1 MIALIASYKSAH
13 RSVVSYDLHRE
24 AQLVCEASTHKASD
38 VVKQITVQFASYVTS
53 ACTADNSSEVVGYVC
68 ARIPACYASETSDLE
83 LDWL

>member
-24 AQLVCEASTHKASD
+24 AKFVCEASTHKASD
-38 VVKQITVQFASYVTS
+38 VVKQITVQFA
-53 ACTADNSSEVVGYVC
+53 SEVVGYVC